1 MSRPGATSVC
11 PIRLLAPFQYESR
24 TRIMFG
30 PGCVAELGEQ
40 VRQLGCR
47 RVLISTDPGII
58 AVGHTQRSQEVL
70 EGAGCEVAIFSGVHE
85 NPTSEDVEAGT
96 QLAKQFQPDLIVG
109 LGGGSSMDCAKGI
122 NFLCTNGGQ
131 MKDYWGEGKATHEML
146 PMIAVP
152 TTAGTGS
159 ETQSYA
165 LISDARTHAKMA
177 CGDKKAAFRVA
188 MLDPELTLTQ
198 PAEVTSLTGIDAMA
212 HALESYVTKRRNPIS
227 LVFSREAW
235 QLISQ
240 NLVRVLED
248 PQDLEARAGMQLGAC
263 FAGLAIENSM
273 LGAAHALSNPLTAK
287 LGLTHGRAV
296 GLMLPHVIRFNG
308 VEYNDMY
315 RELLAGD
322 RCNRSTPDAQ
332 QGAEGLARFV
342 ADLICKAGMETRL
355 AECGVK
361 EQILSDLASNAAEQW
376 TAQFNP
382 RTVDHASLL
391 ELYRQAM

>member
-1 MSRPGATSVC
+1 MSRPGATSVY
-11 PIRLLAPFQYESR
+11 PIRSLAPFQYESR
-24 TRIMFG
+24 TRIVFG

-40 VRQLGCR
+40 VRQLGCQ

-58 AVGHTQRSQEVL
+58 AVGHTQRVQEVL

-85 NPTSEDVEAGT
+85 NPTTEDVEAGT

-131 MKDYWGEGKATHEML
+131 MKDYWGEGKATQEML

-177 CGDKKAAFRVA
+177 CGDKKAAFRIA

-198 PAEVTSLTGIDAMA
+198 PARVSAATGIDALA

-248 PQDLEARAGMQLGAC
+248 PQDVEARAGMQLGAC

-322 RCNRSTPDAQ
+322 RCNRSTPDSQ
-332 QGAEGLARFV
+332 EGAEGLACFV
-342 ADLICKAGMETRL
+342 ADLICKAGLETRL

-361 EQILSDLASNAAEQW
+361 EQNLSGLALNASEQW